1 MTDRGYGILTTRRTF
16 LVGAAI
22 LGATPAIGATAAPVA
37 TTRNGKVRGV
47 SDNGVLIFRGVPYG
61 ASTAGPNRFRAPQ
74 PVASWR
80 GIRDAT
86 RFASASPQHPDGAFD
101 NVSEALSPSED
112 CLMLNIWTPDLQ
124 AAAKRPVMV
133 WFHGGG
139 YAVGSGQERV
149 NDGANLARKQDVVLV
164 TVNHRLNVF
173 GYTWFGD
180 TVAAYETA
188 ANPGMLD
195 LVAALRWVRDNIAAF
210 GGDAG
215 NVTIFGQS
223 GGGGKVSTVM
233 TMPSAKGLFHK
244 AILQSGFATSTTP
257 PELATAG
264 AARLFEAAGL
274 QRGDIAGLR
283 QLTTQQM
290 LDAYWKATDGVPLR
304 GAYVVAD
311 GDVLPRV
318 PFVPGQP
325 TPSPDVPVLLGS
337 NATETTVLFPPKE
350 AFTATWNSLPGLLA
364 NASALRP
371 ALKIRE
377 VSALIEGYRRV
388 MPGCSAADVYFAIT
402 TNAGMGKNARIVAD
416 NRVASSTQPVW
427 KYLVRW
433 HTDVEGGRWRAPH
446 GVELPMVF
454 DTVAQTFSTIGNNRA
469 PYQKMAN
476 ILSPMWAQFA
486 RTGNPN
492 KPGLP
497 EWRLY
502 KSGERAT
509 MVFDIVSRTEVDPT
523 GVEQALVEAYY

>member
-1 MTDRGYGILTTRRTF
+1 MTQQDQDLAATRRMF
-16 LVGAAI
+16 LAGWVALAA
-22 LGATPAIGATAAPVA
+22 APAIGATTSPVA
-37 TTRNGKVRGV
+37 ATRYGKVRGV
-47 SDNGVLIFRGVPYG
+47 SDKGVLIFRGVPYG
-61 ASTAGPNRFRAPQ
+61 ASTAGANRFRAPQ
-74 PVASWR
+74 PPASWR

-101 NVSEALSPSED
+101 NIPEALPPSED
-112 CLMLNIWTPDLQ
+112 CLMLNIWTPGLD

-180 TVAAYETA
+180 TVPAGETA

-195 LVAALRWVRDNIAAF
+195 LVAALRWVRDNIAGF
-210 GGDAG
+210 GGDPG

-233 TMPSAKGLFHK
+233 AMPSAKGLFHK

-257 PELATAG
+257 PEVAQAG
-264 AARLFEAAGL
+264 AVWLFEAAGL
-274 QRGDIAGLR
+274 QRGDLAGLR
-283 QLTTQQM
+283 RLTTQQM
-290 LDAYWKATDGVPLR
+290 MDAYWKATNGVPLR

-350 AFTATWNSLPGLLA
+350 AFTATWDSLPGLLTSA
-364 NASALRP
+364 NALRP
-371 ALKIRE
+371 ALRIRE
-377 VSALIEGYRRV
+377 PAALIEGYRRV
-388 MPGCSAADVYFAIT
+388 MPGGSAADVYFAIT
-402 TNAGMGKNARIVAD
+402 SNAGMGKNARIVAD
-416 NRVASSTQPVW
+416 NRVAGSTQPVW
-427 KYLVRW
+427 KYLVAWR
-433 HTDVEGGRWRAPH
+433 TDVQNGTWRAPH

-454 DTVAQTFSTIGNNRA
+454 DSVAQKFPTIGNNRA
-469 PYQKMAN
+469 GYQQMAD

-497 EWRLY
+497 EWRPY
-502 KSGERAT
+502 RTGERAT
-509 MVFDIVSRTEVDPT
+509 MVFDTVSRTEVDPV
-523 GVEQALVEAYY
+523 GVEQALVDAYY